1 MAEASLNSLE
11 GHSAMPHLSC
21 SDDNDLNRR
30 YPSMHVPEELYK
42 SADEA
47 DWDTWDG
54 IARRGDAII
63 KDIMDRMAEHGRRRC
78 EPRQDG
84 VPATTTTTTTTR

>member
-1 MAEASLNSLE
+1 
-11 GHSAMPHLSC
+11 
-21 SDDNDLNRR
+21 
-30 YPSMHVPEELYK
+30 MHVPEELYK
-42 SADEA
+42 SDES

-78 EPRQDG
+78 EQQHG
-84 VPATTTTTTTTR
+84 LATTTATATTTTATATTTG